1 MIMKK
6 NSDILTKEEIDW
18 LAIQSLQ
25 DQFKKNTPT
34 NVSIAVKDVKTYL
47 KDIFILPDEWFNE
60 IEYNHIRS
68 LSIEEAW
75 KLLWFPITSLRE
87 HNIKTLADLLQ
98 TPLFDISRLP
108 SVWVK
113 KAEKIRYAL
122 EKKSLHLGKKFPHN
136 IIPDDFILEDLLATL
151 YPSQTVQDLK
161 MQWIFTYGQ
170 YKDIRD
176 TLIVQQRTAVDRLI
190 EKIRKD

>member
-1 MIMKK
+1 MKK